1 MIRGLLAVISFL
13 TIIPSRGYSLEY
25 TARYMFLF
33 PAVGAFI
40 GLIVGL
46 LAYSLDILFIE
57 NYTLLA
63 LIIVASLLL
72 ITGLHHTDALADF
85 ADGVMAKGRESKLRA
100 LRDPAIGS
108 AGAIVL
114 ILYIL
119 ALIIVLSSL
128 HELMIGLI
136 VSESI
141 AKYSMVL
148 QASIGRS
155 AWNGMS
161 TPFTTLMSI
170 RERRGKIRL
179 LVSTLL
185 TISLV
190 YPLSSYK
197 GIYAM
202 IASIVTMLFMLLV
215 AYKNFNGVSGDL
227 FGATNE
233 LTRLTSLTVLVYV

>member
-13 TIIPSRGYSLEY
+13 TVIPSRGYSLEY

-33 PAVGAFI
+33 PVVGAFI
-40 GLIVGL
+40 GIIVGL
-46 LAYSLDILFIE
+46 LAYSIDILFID
-57 NYTLLA
+57 NHTLLA

-128 HELMIGLI
+128 QELMIGII

-161 TPFTTLMSI
+161 TPFTTAMSI
-170 RERRGKIRL
+170 RESRGKIRL

-190 YPLSSYK
+190 YPLSSYN

-202 IASIVTMLFMLLV
+202 IASIVTTLIMLLV

-233 LTRLTSLTVLVYV
+233 LTRLTSLTVLVYA